1 LKKRLKS
8 RKLPKIAL
16 WIVPIVAG
24 GKKMTELIILPDKE
38 YDKFRGLIE
47 NGVAVV
53 VKKSVLKET
62 GDRRGRGERVSEGI
76 RLWRGR

>member
-1 LKKRLKS
+1 
-8 RKLPKIAL
+8 
-16 WIVPIVAG
+16 
-24 GKKMTELIILPDKE
+24 MTELIILPDKE